1 MRNLLLIIS
10 GPSGVGKGTI
20 VKELIKSGKYSLS
33 VSCTTRSPRAGEV
46 DGREY
51 FFITREKFMQMI
63 ADGGFIEY
71 NNHFGNYYGTP
82 KGFVDE
88 KLKTD
93 DVILEIEVNGALK
106 VKTTHPEAI
115 LIMILPP
122 DRDEL
127 RARLVGRNSESEE
140 NIEERL
146 KRMDYEVSLEDK
158 YDYIVINDDL
168 ATAVKNIEE
177 IIEREKEQEI

>member
-1 MRNLLLIIS
+1 MRNVLLIIS

-20 VKELIKSGKYSLS
+20 VKELVKSGKYSLS
-33 VSCTTRSPRAGEV
+33 VSCTTRKARPGEV

-51 FFITREKFMQMI
+51 FFISREKFQQMI
-63 ADGGFIEY
+63 DSDGFIEY

-82 KGFVDE
+82 RGFVE
-88 KLKTD
+88 ERLKTN
-93 DVILEIEVNGALK
+93 DVILEIEVNGALQ
-106 VKTTHPEAI
+106 VKTKHPEAI

-122 DRDEL
+122 DKNEL
-127 RARLVGRNSESEE
+127 RARLVGRNTESED

-146 KRMDYEVSLEDK
+146 QRMDYEVSLEDK

-168 ATAVKNIEE
+168 QTAVNNVEQ
-177 IIEREKEQEI
+177 IIEREKGADI